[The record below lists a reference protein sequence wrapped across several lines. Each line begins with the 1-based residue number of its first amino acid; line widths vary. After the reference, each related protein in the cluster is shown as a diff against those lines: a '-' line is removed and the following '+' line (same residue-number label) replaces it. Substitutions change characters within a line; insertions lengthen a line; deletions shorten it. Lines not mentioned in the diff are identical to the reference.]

1 MELSVHRKD
10 YVLIAA
16 VIAQLENRQAV
27 AEAFAAALAAQNANF
42 NKELFMKA
50 CGAL

>member
-1 MELSVHRKD
+1 MHRKD

-16 VIAQLENRQAV
+16 VILQLKDRQVV
-27 AEAFAAALAAQNANF
+27 AEAFAKALAEQNANF

-50 CGAL
+50 CGVC

>member
-1 MELSVHRKD
+1 MSRKD

-16 VIAQLENRQAV
+16 VIAQLKDRQAV
-27 AEAFAAALAAQNANF
+27 AEAFAKALAAQNANF

-50 CGAL
+50 CQCH

>member
-1 MELSVHRKD
+1 MSRKD

-16 VIAQLENRQAV
+16 VIASLKDRQAV
-27 AEAFAAALAAQNANF
+27 AEAFAKALAEQNANF

-50 CGAL
+50 CQCP

>member
-1 MELSVHRKD
+1 MHRKD

-27 AEAFAAALAAQNANF
+27 AEAFAKALAEQNANF
-42 NKELFMKA
+42 NRELFLKA
-50 CGAL
+50 CQCH